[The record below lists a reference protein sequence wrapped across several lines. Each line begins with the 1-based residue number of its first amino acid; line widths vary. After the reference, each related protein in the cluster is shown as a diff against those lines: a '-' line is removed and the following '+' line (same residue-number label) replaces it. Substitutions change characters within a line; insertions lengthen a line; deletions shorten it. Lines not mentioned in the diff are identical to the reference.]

1 MKEKLSFKK
10 GSRSRAFFRIFNG
23 IFMFVTVVVILVPI
37 LKIVSDSLDT
47 TGAYGLRLI
56 PQKPSIAA
64 YKAII
69 SQTTLYT
76 PFLIS
81 IYTTILGTFIGLFL
95 TTLGAYVLIQYD
107 MPGRK
112 LFAGILFFTML
123 FNGGLVPTY
132 LNMID
137 LGLMNTL
144 WAVILPLSLQV
155 YNLIL
160 MKSFFEG
167 IPKSLMEAAEI
178 DGCSPM
184 GIFFKIVLPLSK
196 PALAAIGLFFA
207 VSFWNEYFH
216 FMLFIQDPDKLNFQ
230 IVIRQMIIESTTT
243 QSTASGGIYSKTL
256 QNAAII
262 VTVLPFMVI
271 YPFCQKYFVQGVTL
285 GGVKE

>member
-1 MKEKLSFKK
+1 MKDKFSFKK
-10 GSRSRAFFRIFNG
+10 GSRSRALFRIFNTV
-23 IFMFVTVVVILVPI
+23 FMIVTVIVILVPI
-37 LKIVSDSLDT
+37 LKIISDSLDA
-47 TGAYGLRLI
+47 TGAYGLRLM
-56 PQKPSIAA
+56 PKHPTLAA

-69 SQTTLYT
+69 TQTNLYT
-76 PFLIS
+76 PFLVS
-81 IYTTILGTFIGLFL
+81 IYVTVIGTTIGLLL

-112 LFAGILFFTML
+112 FFAGLLFFTML

-132 LNMID
+132 LNMRD
-137 LGLMNTL
+137 LGLMDTL
-144 WAVILPLSLQV
+144 WSVILPLSLQV

-167 IPKSLMEAAEI
+167 IPKSLMESAEI
-178 DGCSPM
+178 DGCTPM
-184 GIFFKIVLPLSK
+184 GIFIKIVLPLSK

-216 FMLFIQDPDKLNFQ
+216 FMLYIQDPAKLNFQ
-230 IVIRQMIIESTTT
+230 IVIREMIIESTTT
-243 QSTASGGIYSKTL
+243 QSTASSGIYSKTL

-262 VTVLPFMVI
+262 VTILPFAVV

-285 GGVKE
+285 GAVKE

>member
-1 MKEKLSFKK
+1 MNDKFSFKK
-10 GSRSRAFFRIFNG
+10 GSRGRALFRIFNT
-23 IFMFVTVVVILVPI
+23 IFMIIAVIVILVPI
-37 LKIVSDSLDT
+37 LKIISDSLDT
-47 TGAYGLRLI
+47 TGSYGLRLI
-56 PQKPSIAA
+56 PKNPSFAA

-69 SQTTLYT
+69 TQTTLYT

-81 IYTTILGTFIGLFL
+81 VYTTIVGTIIGLFL

-132 LNMID
+132 LNMRN
-137 LGLMNTL
+137 LGLMDTL

-167 IPKSLMEAAEI
+167 IPKSLMESAEI
-178 DGCSPM
+178 DGCTPM
-184 GIFFKIVLPLSK
+184 GIFFRIVLPLSK

-216 FMLFIQDPDKLNFQ
+216 FMLYIQDPAKLNFQ
-230 IVIRQMIIESTTT
+230 IVIREMIIESTTT
-243 QSTASGGIYSKTL
+243 QSTASSGIYSKTL

-262 VTVLPFMVI
+262 VTIFPFMVI

-285 GGVKE
+285 GAVKE

>member
-1 MKEKLSFKK
+1 MNDKFSFKK
-10 GSRSRAFFRIFNG
+10 GSRGRAFFRIFNSL
-23 IFMFVTVVVILVPI
+23 FMVITVAVILIPI
-37 LKIVSDSLDT
+37 LKIISDSLDT

-56 PQKPSIAA
+56 PQHPSFAA

-69 SQTTLYT
+69 TQTTLYT

-81 IYTTILGTFIGLFL
+81 VYTTIVGTFIGLFL

-112 LFAGILFFTML
+112 LFASLLFFTML
-123 FNGGLVPTY
+123 FSGGLVPTY
-132 LNMID
+132 LNMRN

-167 IPKSLMEAAEI
+167 IPKSLMESAEI
-178 DGCSPM
+178 DGCTPM
-184 GIFFKIVLPLSK
+184 GIFFRIVLPLSK

-207 VSFWNEYFH
+207 VSFWNEYFN
-216 FMLFIQDPDKLNFQ
+216 FMLYIQDPNKLNFQ
-230 IVIRQMIIESTTT
+230 IIIREMIIESTTT
-243 QSTASGGIYSKTL
+243 QSTASSGIYSKTL

-262 VTVLPFMVI
+262 VTIFPFMVI

-285 GGVKE
+285 GAVKE